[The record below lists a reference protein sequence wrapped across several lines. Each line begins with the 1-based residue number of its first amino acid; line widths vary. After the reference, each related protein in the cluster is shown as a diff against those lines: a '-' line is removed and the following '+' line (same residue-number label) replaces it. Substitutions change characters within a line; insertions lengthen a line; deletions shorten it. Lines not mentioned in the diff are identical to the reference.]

1 MTDIIPE
8 LNNFL
13 IEKID
18 LKEFLEFL
26 NLDSQVKA
34 FLQKACNLAK
44 KRKEFLYFAGG
55 VIRDYLLKK
64 DTKDFD
70 LVLEG
75 NLEDFLKELFKE
87 VKGEILFKSQ
97 FLTYKVKIEGNSG
110 KTFMIDLV
118 TARREFYEAPAT
130 LPKVFPSSFKED
142 VLRRDFTINT
152 LILGLT
158 PPYEGKLLDLLGGK
172 KDLEK
177 GIIRPLH
184 PFSFVEDPTRIFRGI
199 RYKVRFNFEFSEEFY
214 QALNKAFEVSSL
226 EKLTGSRI
234 YQELKLYLFKE
245 SLENLKALLELTY
258 DLGVFEKVGLKLRRE
273 RFVNLVKWLE
283 VLEKELTFQEKEKVF
298 FWGLIWNSS
307 ESVLRLGLSTKELN
321 KFKASEEFI
330 KSRVSFLSKMELSE
344 RVEFL
349 EKVPFLP
356 LLVLSLFYEDL
367 KEEVLNWI
375 KVYRKIK
382 PKLTGEELKK
392 MGISE
397 SPKIGKILKFLRNKH
412 LEGKIRSEEEE
423 KRLVEQL
430 LEEENFLN

>member
-1 MTDIIPE
+1 MTNIIPE
-8 LNNFL
+8 LNNFQ

-18 LKEFLEFL
+18 LEEFLEFL
-26 NLDSQVKA
+26 NLDSEVKA
-34 FLQKACNLAK
+34 FLQKACELAK

-55 VIRDYLLKK
+55 VVRDYFLRKN
-64 DTKDFD
+64 TKDFD

-87 VKGEILFKSQ
+87 VRGEILFKSQ
-97 FLTYKVKIEGNSG
+97 FLTYKVNIEGNSG
-110 KTFMIDLV
+110 KTFIIDLV
-118 TARREFYEAPAT
+118 TARRELYEAPAT

-142 VLRRDFTINT
+142 ILRRDFTINT

-172 KDLEK
+172 RDLEK

-184 PFSFVEDPTRIFRGI
+184 LFSFVEDPTRIFRGI
-199 RYKVRFNFEFSEEFY
+199 RYKVRFNFEWSEEFY
-214 QALNKAFEVSSL
+214 QALNKAFEISSL

-234 YQELKLYLFKE
+234 YQELKLYLLKE
-245 SLENLKALLELTY
+245 SLENLKDLLELTY
-258 DLGVFEKVGLKLRRE
+258 DLGVFEKVGLKLKRE
-273 RFVNLVKWLE
+273 RFLNLVKWLE

-307 ESVLRLGLSTKELN
+307 EGALRLGLSIKELN

-330 KSRVSFLSKMELSE
+330 KSRVSFLSKMGLSE
-344 RVEFL
+344 KVEFL

-397 SPKIGKILKFLRNKH
+397 SPKIGKILKFLRDKH

-423 KRLVEQL
+423 KQLVEQL
-430 LEEENFLN
+430 LEEESFLN

>member
-1 MTDIIPE
+1 MTNIIPE
-8 LNNFL
+8 LNNFQ

-18 LKEFLEFL
+18 LEEFLEFL
-26 NLDSQVKA
+26 NLDSEVKA
-34 FLQKACNLAK
+34 FLQKACELAK

-55 VIRDYLLKK
+55 VVRDYFLRKN
-64 DTKDFD
+64 TKDFD

-97 FLTYKVKIEGNSG
+97 FLTYKVNIEGNSG
-110 KTFMIDLV
+110 KTFIIDLV
-118 TARREFYEAPAT
+118 TARRELYEAPAT

-142 VLRRDFTINT
+142 ILRRDFTINT

-172 KDLEK
+172 RDLEK

-184 PFSFVEDPTRIFRGI
+184 LFSFVEDPTRIFRGI
-199 RYKVRFNFEFSEEFY
+199 RYKVRFNFEWSEEFY
-214 QALNKAFEVSSL
+214 QALNKAFEISSL

-234 YQELKLYLFKE
+234 YQELKLYLLKE
-245 SLENLKALLELTY
+245 SLENLKDLLELTY
-258 DLGVFEKVGLKLRRE
+258 DLGVFEKVGLKLKRE
-273 RFVNLVKWLE
+273 RFLNLVKWLE

-307 ESVLRLGLSTKELN
+307 EGALRLGLSIKELN

-330 KSRVSFLSKMELSE
+330 KSRVSFLSKMGLSE
-344 RVEFL
+344 KVEFL

-397 SPKIGKILKFLRNKH
+397 SPKIGKILKFLRDKH

-423 KRLVEQL
+423 KQLVEQL
-430 LEEENFLN
+430 LEEESFLN